1 MKPFLNMQ
9 SQTFLVFD
17 TETSGLG
24 AQDRPIELGYI
35 RLDNGLET
43 LAHSALLKS
52 VGEIHPRASEVN
64 GITVERL
71 LAEGKEP
78 KGELEKFFEV
88 VRQVVS
94 GGGVLV
100 AHNAQ
105 FDVRMLNK
113 LAKDVSVESPLALN
127 GVFCTMKRSTE
138 QCQLE
143 PFRFGS
149 FKFPKLS
156 ELADSLKVVYDPAVL
171 HGAVQDC
178 RLAARCYVEAVRQ
191 GWW

>member
-1 MKPFLNMQ
+1 MQ
-9 SQTFLVFD
+9 SQTLLVFD

-24 AQDRPIELGYI
+24 AQDRPIELGYV
-35 RLDNGLET
+35 RMENGLET
-43 LAHSALLKS
+43 MAHSALLKS
-52 VGEIHPRASEVN
+52 VTEIHPKASEVN

-71 LAEGKEP
+71 LAEGKDP
-78 KGELEKFFEV
+78 KGELEKFFGV
-88 VRQVVS
+88 VRQVVRD
-94 GGGVLV
+94 GGMLV

-105 FDVRMLNK
+105 FDVRMLNR
-113 LAKDVSVESPLALN
+113 LANDVSVESPLTLN

-149 FKFPKLS
+149 FKYPKLS
-156 ELADSLKVVYDPAVL
+156 ELADCLMVVYDPAVL

-178 RLAARCYVEAVRQ
+178 RLAARSYIEAQNQ